1 MIENI
6 KISYTKNDVSVTLS
20 IDADDDNLPYNLAE
34 LFSRVIRDT
43 DANEKTVLEQINEE
57 FLYDAK

>member
-1 MIENI
+1 MIGNI

>member
-6 KISYTKNDVSVTLS
+6 KISYTKNDVSVILS
-20 IDADDDNLPYNLAE
+20 INTDDDNLPYNLAE

-57 FLYDAK
+57 FLYDVK

>member
-57 FLYDAK
+57 FLYDVK